1 MKTQPEFNNLDYMT
15 DPTFG
20 NMDWLFVLSSKACE
34 NGPAKNGP
42 GRYYMPLIEI
52 EDFNGLIDNRPIFEW
67 SIKIEA
73 SEKLVEMQRNNDDT
87 TGKLSDYLYH

>member
-1 MKTQPEFNNLDYMT
+1 MEHFKQAFKKGLSEMKTQPEFNNLDYMT

-42 GRYYMPLIEI
+42 GRYHMPLIEI
-52 EDFNGLIDNRPIFEW
+52 EDFNGLIDYRPI
-67 SIKIEA
+67 
-73 SEKLVEMQRNNDDT
+73 
-87 TGKLSDYLYH
+87 LSDP